1 MSQLAT
7 SASASASAPAPA
19 PAPDADEAVSGRQS
33 RWESLKP
40 LVLDAVVP
48 TASYYLLSK
57 GFGMSTLAALAWS
70 SVVPAG
76 RTLWGLVKERR
87 LNGFAALILVAGL
100 VGLLLSLLAGDPRLM
115 LAKDS
120 GITATIGVAVLV
132 SVAVGRPL
140 MTVGLKP
147 WVTKRN
153 PVRTAVWERLVA
165 ERGQFAR
172 MERAVALGAFGLAV
186 GALDAAM
193 NMLGVSLQR
202 TYGRSIML
210 GFHAAYSLGGI
221 AGASIAW
228 AGAHWDLSL
237 FVSYLP
243 VVVVLLPAAL
253 VGSRWYV
260 DAAAHATATATATA
274 TAGAE
279 AGDAGEGKGGP
290 VVFKLLLPLCLVMTF
305 AYIGDSTVSNWSA
318 KYLQDVL
325 GSSEEVSTVPYNVYM
340 VMTLLGRGLGDLGVR
355 RFGAVAVVRV
365 GSVVAA
371 LGFAIVAAA
380 PGAWTGILGFT
391 VLGFGLSVIVPQ
403 TFAAAGRQA
412 FERHGPGASDAA
424 VARLNVFNY
433 VGFLIG
439 SPLVGALGDA
449 WNYRGAM
456 LVPMVL
462 VLVTLLYARSFAPGA
477 DRYGDGH
484 ERPRTADVGRGSNG
498 L

>member
-1 MSQLAT
+1 MTDELRRGRASLAFSFLVQGVT
-7 SASASASAPAPA
+7 FALLVTRIPAIQEQYGIS
-19 PAPDADEAVSGRQS
+19 DG
-33 RWESLKP
+33 
-40 LVLDAVVP
+40 
-48 TASYYLLSK
+48 LLPV
-57 GFGMSTLAALAWS
+57 FLAAVPILAGVG
-70 SVVPAG
+70 SVG
-76 RTLWGLVKERR
+76 TEWLVKR
-87 LNGFAALILVAGL
+87 VAPSRVL
-100 VGLLLSLLAGDPRLM
+100 RWTQPVVLLALLGVGAGD
-115 LAKDS
+115 
-120 GITATIGVAVLV
+120 VLWQV
-132 SVAVGRPL
+132 
-140 MTVGLKP
+140 
-147 WVTKRN
+147 
-153 PVRTAVWERLVA
+153 
-165 ERGQFAR
+165 
-172 MERAVALGAFGLAV
+172 AVALGAFGLSV
-186 GALDAAM
+186 GALDASM

-202 TYGRSIML
+202 AYGRSIML

-243 VVVVLLPAAL
+243 AVVVLLPGAL

-260 DAAAHATATATATA
+260 DAKA
-274 TAGAE
+274 
-279 AGDAGEGKGGP
+279 AGDADGGGEGEGGP

-355 RFGAVAVVRV
+355 RFGAVAVVRA
-365 GSVVAA
+365 GSVVGA
-371 LGFAIVAAA
+371 LGFAVVAVA
-380 PGAWTGILGFT
+380 PGAWVGILGFT
-391 VLGFGLSVIVPQ
+391 VLGLGLCVIVPQ
-403 TFAAAGRQA
+403 TFAAAGRL
-412 FERHGPGASDAA
+412 FPGASDAA
-424 VARLNVFNY
+424 VARLNIFNY